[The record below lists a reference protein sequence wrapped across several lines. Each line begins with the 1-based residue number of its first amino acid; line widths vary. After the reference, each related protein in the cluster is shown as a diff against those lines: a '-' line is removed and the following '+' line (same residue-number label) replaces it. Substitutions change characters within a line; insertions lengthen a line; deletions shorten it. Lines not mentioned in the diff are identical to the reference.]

1 MAAHTPTREEIAAVV
16 TAVEEIPAELLGRY
30 EGSRENEVTTALID
44 AVFSIRARYD
54 SVTPGLGVSGRLSTF
69 RGEHADALDDL
80 HALIEIGTEE
90 IARIMGNGKT
100 SQRFKASAVIEAA
113 AALVTAGVVTSADLR
128 DKATSGQEG
137 YRTVKAAYTGV
148 HGLGKVTFEYLMM
161 LVGVPGVKSDVMI
174 CRFVAHA
181 LGEQEVSPQRAH
193 ALVVGAHAELRERA
207 GFTQNLTAFDHA
219 IWLHQRSLD

>member
-69 RGEHADALDDL
+69 RAEHAGALDDL
-80 HALIEIGTEE
+80 QALIEIGTEE
-90 IARIMGNGKT
+90 VARIMGNGKT
-100 SQRFKASAVIEAA
+100 SQRSKASAVIEAA
-113 AALVTAGVVTSADLR
+113 RALVSAGIGASADLR
-128 DKATSGQEG
+128 EKATSGPEG
-137 YRTVKAAYTGV
+137 YRAVKSGYTGV

-174 CRFVAHA
+174 TRFVAHA
-181 LGEQEVSPQRAH
+181 LGEDEISSGRAH
-193 ALVVGAHAELRERA
+193 ALVVGAHEEMRTRA

-219 IWLHQRSLD
+219 IWLHQRTLR